1 MSGILLSILQVAR
14 LSEIPLSGPL
24 QEQPEAV
31 EGLSQPKRHKGG
43 KSQQQAEPQPQ
54 QQRPRRQRE
63 AALTAKASRGSGRP
77 PSKRLHQRG
86 VHKED
91 RRVVAPPHAGEPT
104 AAATQGAAA
113 GSARSVAKAGRQAP
127 DAAGSQGAH
136 AATPAAADAAGKQAA
151 GSWIR
156 HRDVTYYV
164 CKHLQ
169 PGDYWWSSEKES
181 CTGRKLREVRLSH
194 SAQRDAVRPGW
205 GC

>member
-1 MSGILLSILQVAR
+1 M
-14 LSEIPLSGPL
+14 
-24 QEQPEAV
+24 
-31 EGLSQPKRHKGG
+31 
-43 KSQQQAEPQPQ
+43 
-54 QQRPRRQRE
+54 
-63 AALTAKASRGSGRP
+63 
-77 PSKRLHQRG
+77 
-86 VHKED
+86 
-91 RRVVAPPHAGEPT
+91 
-104 AAATQGAAA
+104 
-113 GSARSVAKAGRQAP
+113 AKAGRQAP